1 MPILKP
7 APTRETARSTKR
19 GSLVSAA
26 AQRQMYHALA
36 ALKPAG
42 PGTASGAGV
51 VEIAVCLA
59 AKKSGPVIPA
69 YPARMAYKGTRKG
82 GGSRMEGSSNTRL
95 AAATIA
101 AVTAL
106 LGNAKAAAAV
116 VCAGKLGTEAGARK
130 DYRNAFGFA
139 ARYKLPILFVVAN
152 DWTPG
157 RHQQLDLRTLYAEF
171 GIPVFSVDANDAIA
185 AYRVATEALHN
196 ARQQRGPSVIEALTV
211 SGKRDGRSSALDLLG
226 AYMER
231 HGNRPR

>member
-1 MPILKP
+1 
-7 APTRETARSTKR
+7 
-19 GSLVSAA
+19 
-26 AQRQMYHALA
+26 MYHALA
-36 ALKPAG
+36 ALKPAK
-42 PGTASGAGV
+42 PGTASGAEV

-59 AKKSGPVIPA
+59 AEKSGPVIPA
-69 YPARMAYKGTRKG
+69 YPARMVYKGTRKG
-82 GGSRMEGSSNTRL
+82 GRREGSNNTRL

-106 LGNAKAAAAV
+106 LGNAKAVAAV
-116 VCAGKLGTEAGARK
+116 VCAGKLGAEPEARK

-139 ARYKLPILFVVAN
+139 ARYKLPILFVMAN

-196 ARQQRGPSVIEALTV
+196 ARQQRGPCVIEALTV
-211 SGKRDGRSSALDLLG
+211 LGGRNGESSALDLLG
-226 AYMER
+226 VYMER